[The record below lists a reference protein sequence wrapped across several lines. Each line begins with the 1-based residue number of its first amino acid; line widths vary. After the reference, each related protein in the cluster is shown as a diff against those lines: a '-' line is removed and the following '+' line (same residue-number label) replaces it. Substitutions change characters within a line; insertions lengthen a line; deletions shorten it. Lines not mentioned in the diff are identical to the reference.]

1 MREIRKFIVP
11 LFFLS
16 FLVLPSNLF
25 AKKLYLKLSFGLIAG
40 GNIEDAL
47 ISHPEYNDFVSVSS
61 EIHSKP
67 GTDIHLEFIYQ
78 LNPHLGFSI
87 GYGYLHKTLEGKT
100 FEYTP
105 PALPPGL
112 EQVFTVYPQFCTEAN
127 PFYLSTIFSFSL
139 ASVQVNLTC
148 GVGYYFMTYENT
160 TEWHTKFPSEVYYRS
175 TYNFKQKSNQIGY
188 HFGAGFDVRFSN
200 NLLLTIDALYRIVD
214 LQELESLD
222 LSDEFYITW
231 DYMQR
236 FMQEPI
242 TEPFDYQL
250 SEANLNG
257 LSVSVGLKFKF

>member
-16 FLVLPSNLF
+16 VLVLPSNLF
-25 AKKLYLKLSFGLIAG
+25 AKKIYMKFSFGLVAG
-40 GNIEDAL
+40 GDIEDAL

-67 GTDIHLEFIYQ
+67 GTDIRLEFIYQ

-87 GYGYLHKTLEGKT
+87 GYGYLHKTLTGKT

-105 PALPPGL
+105 PDLPPSL
-112 EQVFTVYPQFCTEAN
+112 VFTVYPQFCAEAN
-127 PFYLSTIFSFSL
+127 PFYLSAIFSFSL
-139 ASVQVNLTC
+139 ASSIRVNLTG
-148 GVGYYFMTYENT
+148 GVAYYLMTYENI
-160 TEWHTKFPSEVYYRS
+160 TEWHTIFQSEVYYRS

-188 HFGAGFDVRFSN
+188 HFGAGFDVRLSN

-231 DYMQR
+231 EYMQG